1 MRFLSHCL
9 KVYNLLW
16 KLEVTKFGKKVG
28 SCNYSLKSLTLQCP
42 PCLFSFAVSH
52 PSHLPNWDKHFPN
65 EEIGWESCGE
75 WSVDVTSGIVGH
87 LLFMGPCA
95 VEMCQRVL
103 EHGVTIC
110 VWGCIYYI
118 TNWNHIFI
126 FSFFVF
132 EWKRGS
138 GLGVGWNWLESVCVC
153 ALCVCVCVQGTQF
166 LRRLCLSLSLSLTE
180 AHCSRSRDGNGAF
193 GIRRKMNTHALKTH
207 IQCEQEEQLFVTLPR
222 VY

>member
-16 KLEVTKFGKKVG
+16 KLEVTKFGKEVG

-153 ALCVCVCVQGTQF
+153 ARCVSVC
-166 LRRLCLSLSLSLTE
+166 
-180 AHCSRSRDGNGAF
+180 AF
-193 GIRRKMNTHALKTH
+193 RAPS
-207 IQCEQEEQLFVTLPR
+207 F
-222 VY
+222 